1 MKAVIYAAGKGV
13 RLGSDQPKVLL
24 EFGGRSL
31 LEWHIARLSGAGIS
45 DLLIV
50 TGFRREQITVLL
62 PSLGERYGVTIEE
75 TVNPNFDEGSVLS
88 FQVSLPYLRSTNAPV
103 LLMDADVFYPAAMLR
118 RLIDSA
124 GPTNLL
130 LDRDYSTADDDPV
143 LVPVR
148 NGQPVDFR
156 KNWTGQADL
165 VGESVGFFKIAAA
178 DLPLVE
184 AETNRRVSEGQRQ
197 ESYDE
202 VLRALVLAG
211 RFGYEDITGLPWT
224 EIDFPQDIA
233 RATHDILPL
242 IERHDANLVKLPARP
257 AEQESGS

>member
-13 RLGSDQPKVLL
+13 RLGADHPKVLL

-31 LEWHIARLSGAGIS
+31 LEWHVARLAAVGIF

-50 TGFRREQITVLL
+50 TGFRREQIISLL
-62 PSLGERYGVTIEE
+62 PSLGQRYGVTIAEM
-75 TVNPNFDEGSVLS
+75 VNPDFDEGSVLS
-88 FQVSLPYLRSTNAPV
+88 FQASLPYLGRTDAPV
-103 LLMDADVFYPAAMLR
+103 LLMDADVLYPAIMLR
-118 RLIDSA
+118 RLIDSPA
-124 GPTNLL
+124 PTSLL

-148 NGQPVDFR
+148 NGRPIDFR
-156 KNWTGQADL
+156 KKWTGQAEL
-165 VGESVGFFKIAAA
+165 VGESVGFFKIAGA

-184 AETNRRVSEGQRQ
+184 AETNRRISQGQRQ

-202 VLRALVLAG
+202 VLRALVLGG
-211 RFGYEDITGLPWT
+211 RFEYEDVTGLPWT

-233 RATHDILPL
+233 RATHEILPL
-242 IERHDANLVKLPARP
+242 IERHDANLVKPAARP
-257 AEQESGS
+257 AEQRSPS